1 MKWQELRCFFCLVVC
16 MRGVCVGF
24 RSEYPFGVP
33 LGGVGISGAGEYIGP
48 LPGRDWNV
56 MRDLASSDYR

>member
-1 MKWQELRCFFCLVVC
+1 
-16 MRGVCVGF
+16 VGF

-33 LGGVGISGAGEYIGP
+33 LGGIGISGAGEYIGP